1 MSAPSTAA
9 VTDEVAAP
17 AAWDKRPQVEALVAD
32 IFRLMEYPV
41 RLDFK
46 DLADGSLGVAVHV
59 DGEQPGITPGKKS
72 FLVDSVQFLVNKA
85 VNRPNA
91 PRRWVNLGING
102 FPEPRPEKPQPAVAS
117 APAPAPKASAPAPAN
132 AAKPVKAAKDDARGN
147 RLDKPARE
155 DKREEKRDDRRDDKR
170 GGGREGDEATLKVEA
185 DADWTRV
192 AKALAEKSAKLGRPY
207 GVMLLS
213 AEDRARLVQAA
224 AGTAGVTVK
233 AEGEG
238 HWRRVA
244 FKPEKPTPMP
254 KRSAM
259 PDYDDD
265 EDE

>member
-1 MSAPSTAA
+1 MSAPSTATVVPVA
-9 VTDEVAAP
+9 VEASAP
-17 AAWDKRPQVEALVAD
+17 APDKRPAVEALLTD

-46 DLADGSLGVAVHV
+46 DLSDGSLGVAVHV

-85 VNRPNA
+85 VNRPNT
-91 PRRWVNLGING
+91 PRRWVNLGVNG
-102 FPEPRPEKPQPAVAS
+102 FPEPRVERPAPPAPQPS
-117 APAPAPKASAPAPAN
+117 APPAPKAATPAGG
-132 AAKPVKAAKDDARGN
+132 AKAQG
-147 RLDKPARE
+147 KPHE
-155 DKREEKRDDRRDDKR
+155 KHEKHHEKRDEKKPQA
-170 GGGREGDEATLKVEA
+170 READEAGLKVEP

-207 GVMLLS
+207 ALMLLS
-213 AEDRARLVQAA
+213 PEDRARVVQAA
-224 AGTAGVTVK
+224 AGAKGVTVK

-244 FKPEKPTPMP
+244 FKPEKLTPMP
-254 KRSAM
+254 KKSVM
-259 PDYDDD
+259 PDYDDE